1 MLAQYILR
9 TSEMA
14 HADDHDLAQP
24 PVEALFPS
32 HRFGVVEP
40 AFRERRRI
48 EQHAIHVDQLPAPS
62 GAVLLDDLGQF
73 GVVLLLNQRNAGH
86 ALLFPF
92 VMPGLPRSC
101 MPLLSRQSLRL
112 TSGLI

>member
-9 TSEMA
+9 TSKMA

-24 PVEALFPS
+24 PVEARFPS
-32 HRFGVVEP
+32 YGIGVVEP

-73 GVVLLLNQRNAGH
+73 GVVLLLNQGNAGH
-86 ALLFPF
+86 ALPFPF
-92 VMPGLPRSC
+92 VMTVVPV
-101 MPLLSRQSLRL
+101 MH
-112 TSGLI
+112 TSFIVTVTPP